1 LNHFT
6 VPVAMFSSTAYVHC
20 ERGGSCYG
28 NDCGR

>member
-6 VPVAMFSSTAYVHC
+6 VPVAMISSTAYVHC